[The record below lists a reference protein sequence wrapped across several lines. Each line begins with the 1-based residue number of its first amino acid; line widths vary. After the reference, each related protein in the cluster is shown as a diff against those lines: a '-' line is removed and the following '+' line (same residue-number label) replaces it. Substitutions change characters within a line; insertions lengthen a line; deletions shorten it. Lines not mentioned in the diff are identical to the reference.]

1 MGGIFKEMLG
11 CADLSTHFVNVGL
24 GIKDIDAVNNNAS
37 FISNIQIIKT
47 SDERTFAGSW
57 RPQNNNDFSWIDS
70 SCYINQ
76 GFNLGW
82 MAYKGFGNIFNINHT
97 AS

>member
-47 SDERTFAGSW
+47 SDERTFAGS
-57 RPQNNNDFSWIDS
+57 
-70 SCYINQ
+70 
-76 GFNLGW
+76 
-82 MAYKGFGNIFNINHT
+82 
-97 AS
+97 